1 MAMFKLPLSGD
12 VVQSISPQIWWMG
25 NQFGLVNISVGQSSA
40 PEIESDVLT
49 KVAGYGQQL
58 GIISDAVAVLIAKT
72 LATAPLNPEEKAA
85 IDALEALINGVAE
98 VKKKHKRPAMRLVA
112 GRLCGS

>member
-12 VVQSISPQIWWMG
+12 VVQSISPQTWWMG

-40 PEIESDVLT
+40 PEVESDVLT

-58 GIISDAVAVLIAKT
+58 GIVEDALAVLIAKI
-72 LATAPLNPEEKAA
+72 APTVQLNPEEKAA
-85 IDALEALINGVAE
+85 IEALETLINDVAD
-98 VKKKHKRPAMRLVA
+98 VKKKHKRPAMRLET
-112 GRLCGS
+112 GRLR